1 MGIFMSK
8 ESRVSSDFHVFQK
21 DMQGI
26 NHMVNNLI
34 NANNIYHNH
43 EYNFFL
49 KNRCNE
55 FTIINERKLNKYTK
69 YQLNNLDQTFYLIPR
84 DEIRRTKK
92 HYCTHISLYFTRILK
107 LICCIKYVYDLENHG
122 DRSIGGIIMR
132 NIKTKDD
139 LIKLS
144 VCDSEQSDPYHA
156 QRGVNFSML
165 SGFDMFVKY
174 ILTDAEAKLFLSQMG
189 VVLDKNDKK
198 KLARYVCKDLIVD
211 KSTHTKIHKEFF
223 RCDPTSTG
231 GRGGGGAGNKFM
243 TDPILLKVGKD
254 NPVFNWNLCAFK
266 RTIIAKN
273 VRQLNNL
280 LKEMK
285 TNYKTN
291 FQKVTEVLDM
301 LVYYD
306 RSTESCKLNIVTN
319 DQLDEIEHKLKRTI
333 IIFFMQSLSDYKN
346 LLNTIKLYSIHDE

>member
-8 ESRVSSDFHVFQK
+8 EEVVSDLHVFQK
-21 DMQGI
+21 DLYDV
-26 NHMVNNLI
+26 NTTVNNLI
-34 NANNIYHNH
+34 NTNNIYNNH

-69 YQLNNLDQTFYLIPR
+69 YQLNNLDQTLYLIPR
-84 DEIRRTKK
+84 DELRRTKK
-92 HYCTHISLYFTRILK
+92 DYCTQISLYFTRILK
-107 LICCIKYVYDLENHG
+107 LVCCIKYVYDLENHG

-144 VCDSEQSDPYHA
+144 VCDSEQSDPYHV
-156 QRGVNFSML
+156 QKRGVNFSML

-189 VVLDKNDKK
+189 VIMDKYDKK
-198 KLARYVCKDLIVD
+198 KLAKYVCKDLIVD
-211 KSTHTKIHKEFF
+211 KSTHTKIHREMFL
-223 RCDPTSTG
+223 CDPKQSGGKPLYTSS
-231 GRGGGGAGNKFM
+231 
-243 TDPILLKVGKD
+243 DPILLKVGKE

-266 RTIIAKN
+266 RTVIAKN

-291 FQKVTEVLDM
+291 FKKITEILGM

-306 RSTESCKLNIVTN
+306 RSSGSYKLKNVTN
-319 DQLDEIEHKLKRTI
+319 DQLDDIENKLKRTI
-333 IIFFMQSLSDYKN
+333 IIFFMQSISDYKN
-346 LLNTIKLYSIHDE
+346 LLNTIKLYSIHNE